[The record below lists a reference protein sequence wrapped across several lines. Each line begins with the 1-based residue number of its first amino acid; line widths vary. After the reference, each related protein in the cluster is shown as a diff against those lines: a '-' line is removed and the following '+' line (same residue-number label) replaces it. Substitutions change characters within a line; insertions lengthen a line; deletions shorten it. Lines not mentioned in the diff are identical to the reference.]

1 MKLPAIQWLAEPTR
15 FAALA
20 RPRARIVLGILA
32 LFLLLSPTALVTVGP
47 PPVSGDPA
55 RRADDQSDVV
65 LYESIVAGVRHGGHY
80 YEVTAD
86 ALRAGN
92 YPLRPFVTFR
102 LPGLAMV
109 EAHLPRLAMVGLL
122 YLLVAS
128 VFAVWGMKLRAG
140 MTRWPPALIALALLA
155 GGMMA
160 FVQTDLW
167 AFHEIWA
174 GLLIAASL
182 GIRRQGRWI
191 EAVAIALLAM
201 LIREIA
207 ALYAIVML
215 VTAWFE
221 GQRREAIGWGVALAC
236 LAVALGFH
244 AYAVGQVTNAA
255 DPASPGWAGLHG
267 YGFFAKAMV
276 LSTALQLFPMVLSVL
291 LFTLSLFGWAAWRDQ
306 AAGRV
311 FLTLAAYGAALALF
325 ARPDTFYW
333 ALMVAPLSLIG
344 LAFVPDALRDLFRQ
358 ALDRRRITVT
368 KVVR

>member
-1 MKLPAIQWLAEPTR
+1 MKLPAVQWLAEPTR
-15 FAALA
+15 FAAFS
-20 RPRARIVLGILA
+20 RSRARVVLGVLA
-32 LFLLLSPTALVTVGP
+32 LFLLLSLTALIAIGP
-47 PPVSGDPA
+47 PAVSHDPTK
-55 RRADDQSDVV
+55 RADDQSDVV
-65 LYESIVAGVRHGGHY
+65 LYESIVAGVQHGGPY

-102 LPGLAMV
+102 LPGLAMTQ
-109 EAHLPRLAMVGLL
+109 AHLPRPVILGLL
-122 YLLVAS
+122 YLLVFS
-128 VFAVWGMKLRAG
+128 VFAVWAIKLRAG
-140 MTRWPPALIALALLA
+140 MTRWPPVAIGLTLLF
-155 GGMMA
+155 GGLMA
-160 FVQTDLW
+160 FVQPDLW

-174 GLLIAASL
+174 GLLVALAL
-182 GIRRQGRWI
+182 GIRKPGRWI
-191 EAVAIALLAM
+191 EAVGIALVAM
-201 LIREIA
+201 LIRETA
-207 ALYAIVML
+207 ALFALVML
-215 VTAWFE
+215 ATAWFE

-244 AYAVGQVTNAA
+244 AHAVGQVTTAA
-255 DPASPGWAGLHG
+255 DPASPGWTGLGG

-276 LSTALQLFPMVLSVL
+276 LSTALQLFPMALAVL
-291 LFTLSLFGWAAWRDQ
+291 LFTLSLFGWAGWRDQ

-311 FLTLAAYGAALALF
+311 FLTLAAYGVALALF

>member
-1 MKLPAIQWLAEPTR
+1 MKLPAVQWLADPTR
-15 FAALA
+15 FAVLNRGGARIALA
-20 RPRARIVLGILA
+20 ILG
-32 LFLLLSPTALVTVGP
+32 LFLLLSLTALVTVGP

-55 RRADDQSDVV
+55 KRADDQSDVV
-65 LYESIVAGVRHGGHY
+65 LYESIVAGVAHGGGY
-80 YEVTAD
+80 YAVTAD

-109 EAHLPRLAMVGLL
+109 QAHLPRLAILALL
-122 YLLVAS
+122 YALVAS

-140 MTRWPPALIALALLA
+140 MTRWPPVAIGLTLLA
-155 GGMMA
+155 GGLMA
-160 FVQTDLW
+160 FVQSDLW

-174 GLLIAASL
+174 GLLIALAL
-182 GIRRQGRWI
+182 GIRRKGRWI
-191 EAVAIALLAM
+191 EAVAIGLLAM
-201 LIREIA
+201 LIRETA
-207 ALYAIVML
+207 ALFAIVML
-215 VTAWFE
+215 ATAWFE
-221 GQRREAIGWGVALAC
+221 GQKREAIGWGVALAC
-236 LAVALGFH
+236 LAVALGLH
-244 AYAVGQVTNAA
+244 AHAVGQVTNAA

-276 LSTALQLFPMVLSVL
+276 LSTALQLFPMALGVL
-291 LFTLSLFGWAAWRDQ
+291 LFTLALFGWAAWKDQ

-311 FLTLAAYGAALALF
+311 FLTLAGYGLALALF

-358 ALDRRRITVT
+358 TLDRRRITVT

>member
-1 MKLPAIQWLAEPTR
+1 MKLPGVQWLADPTR
-15 FAALA
+15 FAALN
-20 RPRARIVLGILA
+20 RGRARIALAILG
-32 LFLLLSPTALVTVGP
+32 LFLLLSLTALVTVGP

-55 RRADDQSDVV
+55 KRADDQSDVV
-65 LYESIVAGVRHGGHY
+65 LYESIVAGVAHGGSY
-80 YEVTAD
+80 YAVTAD

-109 EAHLPRLAMVGLL
+109 QAHLPRLAILALL
-122 YLLVAS
+122 YALVAS

-140 MTRWPPALIALALLA
+140 MTRWPPVAIGLTLLA
-155 GGMMA
+155 GGLMA
-160 FVQTDLW
+160 FVQSDLW

-174 GLLIAASL
+174 GLLIALAL
-182 GIRRQGRWI
+182 GIRRKGRWI
-191 EAVAIALLAM
+191 EAVAIGLLAM
-201 LIREIA
+201 LIRETA
-207 ALYAIVML
+207 ALFAIVML
-215 VTAWFE
+215 ATAWFE
-221 GQRREAIGWGVALAC
+221 GQKREAIGWGVALAC
-236 LAVALGFH
+236 LAVALGLH
-244 AYAVGQVTNAA
+244 AHAVGQVTNAA
-255 DPASPGWAGLHG
+255 DPTSPGWAGLHG

-276 LSTALQLFPMVLSVL
+276 LSTALQLFPMALGVL
-291 LFTLSLFGWAAWRDQ
+291 LFTLALFGWAAWKDQ

-311 FLTLAAYGAALALF
+311 FLTLAGYGLALALF